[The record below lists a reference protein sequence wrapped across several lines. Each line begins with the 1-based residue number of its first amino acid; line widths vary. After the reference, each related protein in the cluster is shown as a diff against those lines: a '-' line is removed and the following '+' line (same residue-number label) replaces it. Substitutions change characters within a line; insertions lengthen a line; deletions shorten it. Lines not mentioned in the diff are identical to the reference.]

1 MTFVAP
7 KRLIRT
13 GTLAGFSLTTLHGKK
28 EGSLSLRLNLEQTL
42 RLRVPTTL
50 VNTLLGM
57 KKDSTVKVAIDK
69 IEGQPAMLTRI
80 ELLRTLECA

>member
-1 MTFVAP
+1 MTFTAP

-13 GTLAGFSLTTLHGKK
+13 GTLAAFSLTTSHGKK
-28 EGSLSLRLNLEQTL
+28 EGSLKLRLNAEQTV
-42 RLRVPTTL
+42 RLRVPTAL

-80 ELLRTLECA
+80 EHLRATQCA